1 GGPPRQNS
9 PALPPDAG
17 GRARVLGAGPPPP
30 PPAPAPPPPAGPP
43 PRGRPPP
50 FRPPPRLESAVAA
63 PSAQLQSATS
73 LALCHIPST
82 ASHDDR
88 KFPTVRHGAMHRPRG
103 TRSKLRAHADRRR
116 TMIAPHGRR
125 GATSATTTPLTIP
138 EYHGRDRRGR
148 PMCR

>member
-1 GGPPRQNS
+1 PR
-9 PALPPDAG
+9 
-17 GRARVLGAGPPPP
+17 P
-30 PPAPAPPPPAGPP
+30 PPAPAAPPAAPP
-43 PRGRPPP
+43 TAAPPP
-50 FRPPPRLESAVAA
+50 FQPPPRLESAVAA

-116 TMIAPHGRR
+116 TMIAPQGSR
-125 GATSATTTPLTIP
+125 GATSSTTTPLTIA
-138 EYHGRDRRGR
+138 EYHGRDRRVR